1 MNNQKFNNLLRLNI
15 VFSTLIVLLFN
26 FSSCS
31 NPYKKLAKIEHKH
44 PLQFTEYISKR
55 FEPVTKIVEVTKLLK
70 GKDSIRI
77 DTVTVDID
85 SLYNV
90 WSKNKPKG
98 KIQLPCP
105 PCVIPRD
112 TILKMRE
119 LEKVNK
125 ASAELCELKLAEVNK
140 LLEQKNSE
148 FIAQKNKLSS
158 KNRWL
163 AICIAIIAILVVSLF
178 KFR

>member
-1 MNNQKFNNLLRLNI
+1 MRIKLRYRILAVIAIILLA
-15 VFSTLIVLLFN
+15 FMGG
-26 FSSCS
+26 CAD
-31 NPYKKLAKIEHKH
+31 PYKKLARIEQRY
-44 PLQFTEYISKR
+44 PLQFTEYASRK
-55 FEPVTKIVEVTKLLK
+55 FEPVTKIVEVTKFLK
-70 GKDSIRI
+70 GKDSVRV
-77 DTVTVDID
+77 DTVSVDID

-90 WSKNKPKG
+90 WSKAKPKG
-98 KIQLPCP
+98 KMQLPCP

-119 LEKVNK
+119 LEKTNK
-125 ASAELCELKLAEVNK
+125 ASAELCELKLTEVNK

-148 FIAQKNKLSS
+148 LIAQKDKLSS